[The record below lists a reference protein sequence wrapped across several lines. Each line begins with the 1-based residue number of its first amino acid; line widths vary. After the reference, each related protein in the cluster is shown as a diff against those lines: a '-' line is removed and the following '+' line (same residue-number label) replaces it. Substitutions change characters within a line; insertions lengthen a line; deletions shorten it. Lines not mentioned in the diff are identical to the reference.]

1 MKILIQHGSNAGDK
15 VETALSE
22 NLADGV
28 IFSPRDI
35 TFIALQA
42 KLQAIKK
49 NYPKAEKY
57 FDPQFYATFL
67 AGDSDSRLGNL
78 LSDGYNSYFRGY
90 RRSQLES
97 EKVVEEILRSS
108 FEFQKQ
114 LEVDAI
120 IAPNILVHRSFD
132 SIYAFISKNFVR
144 MTRTVFKELKIN
156 KPVYATIAIS
166 RDALCDKKEL
176 EEFIKDITALKD
188 PPDGFYVLVASQSP
202 ESRLDI
208 YNADVIAGWMRINH
222 SLKLNGFK
230 VLNGYSDI
238 LSPFLGAAGADAGAT
253 GWWSNLRTFSLSK
266 FEASEGGGR
275 LPNQRYLSNNLLNRI
290 TYFELDA
297 LREQVPK
304 VLNGLSR
311 DDDYDKDKGSMPERN
326 VEVFQSW
333 EALKAMASKI
343 SGKKRV
349 DDIKTC
355 LGLIDKASKTYDL
368 ITSKKIRLEP
378 RSNGEHL
385 ASIQEAIKLFCDRAE
400 IQFPKY

>member
-1 MKILIQHGSNAGDK
+1 MKILAQHGFNAGDRI
-15 VETALSE
+15 ETALSD
-22 NLADGV
+22 NLIDGV

-35 TFIALQA
+35 SADALKS
-42 KLQAIKK
+42 KLQTIKK
-49 NYPKAEKY
+49 TYPKAEKY

-78 LSDGYNSYFRGY
+78 LSEGYNGYFQGY

-97 EKVVEEILRSS
+97 ENVVKQVLRST

-114 LEVDAI
+114 LEIDAFF
-120 IAPNILVHRSFD
+120 APNILVPRSFD
-132 SIYAFISKNFVR
+132 SIYGFISKNFIR

-156 KPVYATIAIS
+156 KPVYATIAVS

-188 PPDGFYVLVASQSP
+188 PPDGFYILVASQSP
-202 ESRLDI
+202 ESRADI

-230 VLNGYSDI
+230 VINGYSDI

-253 GWWSNLRTFSLSK
+253 GWWSNLRTFSLGK

-290 TYFELDA
+290 SYFELDV
-297 LREQVPK
+297 LRKEVPE

-311 DDDYDKDKGSMPERN
+311 DEDYDKNAGSMPERT
-326 VEVFQSW
+326 VEVYQSW
-333 EALKAMASKI
+333 EALKFLVSKL

-349 DDIKTC
+349 DDIKIC
-355 LGLIDKASKTYDL
+355 QGLMDKATRTYDL
-368 ITSKKIRLEP
+368 ITTKKIRLEP
-378 RSNGEHL
+378 KSNGEHL
-385 ASIQEAIKLFCDRAE
+385 ASIQEAIKLFCERAE
-400 IQFPKY
+400 IQLPKD